1 MIYFNSTQFAAYAY
15 RAVYFNEQ
23 DNDERVKYDNDKA
36 YWNAFITKW
45 EHLKDLVWSD
55 VIPTEAQQAR
65 LDVLNQQA
73 DLDSGYT
80 AQAALFV
87 EHGAILPIDAPPF
100 LLGLQ
105 DAYTAETLAYAG
117 SLYEQEF
124 GSWGELVDFLNAE

>member
-1 MIYFNSTQFAAYAY
+1 MIYFNDTQFAAYAY

-23 DNDERVKYDNDKA
+23 DNVERIKYDNDKS
-36 YWNAFITKW
+36 YWNAFIAKW

-55 VIPTEAQQAR
+55 VTLTEAQQER

-73 DLDSGYT
+73 HLDGNYT

-100 LLGLQ
+100 LRGLQ
-105 DAYTAETLAYAG
+105 DAYTTETLAYAE

-124 GSWGELVDFLNAE
+124 GSLGELVDFLNAE